1 MTVNEQPKK
10 VLSNTLALSSS
21 GLAVTSV
28 MAGYFLQTQWGMES
42 YWALLHTITHRGLLL
57 SGALMLLAIVLK
69 RTAHHISIRQSLILR
84 LTSYVILAMSVAFVA
99 SSALEIR
106 SKLHIESLPVESR
119 YKFSTDGVSANAQI
133 WSKHL
138 AEFVAKPNIHALEIG
153 SYEGRSALWFLAK
166 ILTDDA
172 STITCIDI
180 FDEDFESTFDHNV
193 EASGQGH
200 KVKKLKGDSK
210 SILRTLNGKFD
221 FVYIDGSHVA
231 KDVLVDAVLVWD
243 ILKPGGVIIFDDYG
257 LRRSPADN
265 QSPAL
270 VPRPA
275 IDAFLNVFR
284 HYIDVLHRDYQ
295 VIVKKKTRPDFDS
308 KSILDILR
316 SIPF

>member
-1 MTVNEQPKK
+1 
-10 VLSNTLALSSS
+10 LALSSS

>member
-1 MTVNEQPKK
+1 MTVNEQQMKA
-10 VLSNTLALSSS
+10 LSNTLALSAS

-28 MAGYFLQTQWGMES
+28 TAAYFLQTQWGMES
-42 YWALLHTITHRGLLL
+42 LWAFLHTRTHRALLL
-57 SGALMLLAIVLK
+57 SGALMLLAIMLK
-69 RTAHHISIRQSLILR
+69 RTAHRISVRQSLLLR
-84 LTSYVILAMSVAFVA
+84 LTSYAVLAMSVAFVA

-106 SKLHIESLPVESR
+106 AKLDMEPLPVEAR

-166 ILTDDA
+166 ILRDDA

>member
-1 MTVNEQPKK
+1 MTVNEQQKK

-138 AEFVAKPNIHALEIG
+138 AEFVGKPNIHALEIG

-166 ILTDDA
+166 VLTDDA
-172 STITCIDI
+172 STITCLDL
-180 FDEDFESTFDHNV
+180 FEEDFDSTFDHNV
-193 EASGQGH
+193 KASGKGH
-200 KVKKLKGDSK
+200 KLIKLKGDSK
-210 SILRTLNGKFD
+210 FVLRTLNDKFD

-243 ILKPGGVIIFDDYG
+243 NLKPGGIIIFDDYG
-257 LRRSPADN
+257 LRRSPAEN

-284 HYIDVLHRDYQ
+284 HYIDVLHQDYQ
-295 VIVKKKTRPDFDS
+295 VIVKKKTKPDFDS
-308 KSILDILR
+308 MSVLDILR
-316 SIPF
+316 SIPL